1 MQSRNLAARAG
12 RWSSTHRKTAIFGWL
27 ALVVLSLAI
36 GAWIG
41 GIAHFRRLPE
51 PVVGKNPSE
60 VAVYESRTG
69 VFGLVLWVA
78 VIVVRVGVDVLAAQ
92 AGSHLVAATGI
103 ILLVF
108 AANRLARTAVFAAR
122 LDRHAA
128 LAA

>member
-1 MQSRNLAARAG
+1 
-12 RWSSTHRKTAIFGWL
+12 
-27 ALVVLSLAI
+27 
-36 GAWIG
+36 
-41 GIAHFRRLPE
+41 
-51 PVVGKNPSE
+51 
-60 VAVYESRTG
+60 VAVYESRAG
-69 VFGLVLWVA
+69 VLGLVLLVA
-78 VIVVRVGVDVLAAQ
+78 VIAVSFGVDVLAAQ